1 MKKLLIPTLLVMLA
15 ACSGE
20 KSSEQNTGRVKHAH
34 ISASAPSFDVRV
46 AGAHPCLKEEEQKQ
60 PCAAVLLKDSA
71 AIPKYPLSDIQDV
84 MMVYVYDPAIHG
96 GVGYDY
102 RYNCNIVK
110 SKSASD
116 LCLIDAAEANKLL
129 EPFLQ

>member
-1 MKKLLIPTLLVMLA
+1 MKKILLPALFIMLA

-20 KSSEQNTGRVKHAH
+20 KSNEQNTGRVKHAH
-34 ISASAPSFDVRV
+34 ISASAASFV

-60 PCAAVLLKDSA
+60 PCAAVLLKDSV
-71 AIPKYPLSDIQDV
+71 AIPKYPLSDIKDV

-116 LCLIDAAEANKLL
+116 LCLIDAEEANKLL